1 MYKNES
7 NGHQRN
13 NVRKNHPIV
22 DAAYANDFDG
32 VKKELAIND
41 FTHNDYVAA
50 ISRAAGNDLIE
61 MLTYL
66 TSLPINRPEDNEK
79 SIRWAA
85 RHNKMRCLKY
95 FIETLNVPATAFN
108 SAAFR
113 FTAQYGH
120 FEAMKYLHKAGA
132 ELAAENNEA
141 IKSAVRFYHDDIG
154 EYLVEHGCSFE
165 LTQSDFLPSHDRHK
179 VQYRS
184 GTNTGNFNIDKWDLL
199 FRVSSK
205 LDKKDPKCMTKTFYA
220 MIKRGLP
227 QNILDTTM
235 IKVASYGFLDHF
247 INLRDCG
254 ADINAQNVAGLSE
267 AARFG
272 HKNIVT
278 HYLHDEPSLDRNV
291 GIQRALKKSIEGE
304 HEEISSALLLHINNE
319 KGDVDDQEQ
328 LLSRFLKFKQ
338 FSSALVLIETNNWLL
353 YNNDDVSK
361 RIVRYG
367 NPQLLEECIKQG
379 MQVLN
384 TEHNYV
390 DAAIDRLNF
399 DNARILIREGVIPS
413 NLNEVLIIAS
423 QFGQTDL
430 VDYLLSI
437 GARADYNN
445 STALDMAIEH
455 DHTQC
460 AILLRKSGARTGNT
474 KKAKSIEMNSVLS
487 EKPSELPDVVIVKS
501 KDLKLTAS
509 A

>member
-7 NGHQRN
+7 NGHQRAPK
-13 NVRKNHPIV
+13 RQNHPIV
-22 DAAYANDFDG
+22 DAAFANDFEG

-50 ISRAAGNDLIE
+50 ISRAAGNDLME
-61 MLTYL
+61 MLEYL

-79 SIRWAA
+79 SFRWAA
-85 RHNKMRCLKY
+85 RHNKMRCIKY
-95 FIETLNVPATAFN
+95 FVEKLNVPATAFN

-132 ELAAENNEA
+132 DITAEGNEA

-165 LTQSDFLPSHDRHK
+165 LTESDFLPSHDRHK

-184 GTNTGNFNIDKWDLL
+184 GTNTGNFHIDKWDLL

-205 LDKKDPKCMTKTFYA
+205 LDEKDPKRMTKTFKA

-227 QNILDTTM
+227 QNILDATM

-247 INLRDCG
+247 INLREHG

-272 HKNIVT
+272 HMNIVT
-278 HYLHDEPSLDRNV
+278 HYLHDEPTLDRSL
-291 GIQRALKKSIEGE
+291 GIQRALKKSIEGG
-304 HEEISSALLLHINNE
+304 HEKISSVLLLHINNE
-319 KGDVDDQEQ
+319 KGEVDDQEQ

-338 FSSALVLIETNNWLL
+338 FESSQVLIETNNWLL
-353 YNNDDVSK
+353 YNNSDVGK

-367 NPQLLEECIKQG
+367 NGELLEECIKNG

-384 TEHNYV
+384 TEYNYV
-390 DAAIDRLNF
+390 DAAIERLNF
-399 DNARILIREGVIPS
+399 DNARILIREGVIPT

-423 QFGQTDL
+423 QYGQTDL
-430 VDYLLSI
+430 VDYLLSL

-445 STALDMAIEH
+445 SAALEMAIEH
-455 DHTQC
+455 DHTSC
-460 AILLRKSGARTGNT
+460 VILLRKSGARATDT
-474 KKAKSIEMNSVLS
+474 KKAKSMEMSNVLTVP
-487 EKPSELPDVVIVKS
+487 PSDLPKVSIS
-501 KDLKLTAS
+501 KDLKAAS
-509 A
+509 SA